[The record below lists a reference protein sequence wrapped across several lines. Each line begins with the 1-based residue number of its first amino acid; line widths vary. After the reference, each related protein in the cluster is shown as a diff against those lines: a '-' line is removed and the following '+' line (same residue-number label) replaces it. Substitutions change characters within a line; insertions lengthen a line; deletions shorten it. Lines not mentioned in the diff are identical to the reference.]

1 MENTG
6 EGIKIV
12 TNNRKAYFN
21 YEVLEKFE
29 AGVSLLGTEIKS
41 VRENKLN
48 LNDSFCLARN
58 GEVMMI
64 NSNISGYTFG
74 NICNHEPTR
83 PRKLLLHKYE
93 IRKLTAK
100 CKERGFSIIP
110 LRAYL
115 KRGKLKIE
123 IGLCRGK
130 KAVDKKE
137 HLKERDLKRQ
147 FAKDIKGR

>member
-1 MENTG
+1 MEHTG

-12 TNNRKAYFN
+12 TTNRKAFFN
-21 YEVLEKFE
+21 YEVLEKYE
-29 AGVSLLGTEIKS
+29 AGIALLGTEIKS
-41 VRENKLN
+41 VRDNQLN

-58 GEVMMI
+58 GEITMI
-64 NSNISGYTFG
+64 NANISGYTFG
-74 NICNHEPTR
+74 NIYNHEPTR

-93 IRKLTAK
+93 IRKLAAK
-100 CKERGFSIIP
+100 CRERGFSIIP

-147 FAKDIKGR
+147 FAKDIKGH